1 MISTAGI
8 GMTSTRTRNRL
19 VERLR
24 EQGISDPRVLD
35 AFRTVPRHLFV
46 DEALASR
53 SYEDTALPIGHG
65 QTISQP
71 FVVGTITSAVIAD
84 SIPKKVLEVGSGC
97 GYQSAI
103 LASIVPQVF
112 GIERIRPLVAR
123 ARIVLRRLNIRNVDL
138 RYGDGYQG
146 WPEKAP
152 FDVIVLSAAP
162 EAIPPPLLEQLA
174 DGGKLIAPVGPPED
188 QKLIEYCK
196 RGSQIEEHVLGEVA
210 FVAFRRG
217 TEDE

>member
-24 EQGISDPRVLD
+24 EQGISDPRVLE

-71 FVVGTITSAVIAD
+71 FVVGRITSAVIAD
-84 SIPKKVLEVGSGC
+84 SVPQKVLEVGSGC
-97 GYQSAI
+97 GYQAAI
-103 LASIVPQVF
+103 LATIVPHVY

-123 ARIVLRRLNIRNVDL
+123 SRIVLRRLQIRNVNL
-138 RYGDGYQG
+138 RHGDGYHG
-146 WPEKAP
+146 WPEQAP
-152 FDVIVLSAAP
+152 FDAIVLSAAP
-162 EAIPPPLLEQLA
+162 EVIPPPLLDQLA
-174 DGGKLIAPVGPPED
+174 DGGKLIAPVGPPDE
-188 QKLIEYCK
+188 QKLVEYRK
-196 RGSQIEEHVLGEVA
+196 NAGQIEERVLGEVV
-210 FVAFRRG
+210 FVSFCRG
-217 TEDE
+217 TEDD